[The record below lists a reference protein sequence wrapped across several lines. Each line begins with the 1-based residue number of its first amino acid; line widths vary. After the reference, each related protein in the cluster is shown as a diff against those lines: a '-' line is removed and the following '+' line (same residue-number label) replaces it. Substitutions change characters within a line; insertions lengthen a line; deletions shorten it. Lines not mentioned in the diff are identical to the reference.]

1 MGGSGTGHFL
11 LPQYLETNFSAYY
24 ETVFL
29 GISLNGLS
37 ASKRVSLGIFNTRSD
52 IIFFC
57 ISSVPPAIEDAG
69 NETRISAI
77 VPSLSLIHI

>member
-1 MGGSGTGHFL
+1 M
-11 LPQYLETNFSAYY
+11 
-24 ETVFL
+24 
-29 GISLNGLS
+29 SLKGLS

-57 ISSVPPAIEDAG
+57 ISSVPPAIEEAG

-77 VPSLSLIHI
+77 VPSIGLSSPVSIASAPLMSVCTFGSSSDITSC